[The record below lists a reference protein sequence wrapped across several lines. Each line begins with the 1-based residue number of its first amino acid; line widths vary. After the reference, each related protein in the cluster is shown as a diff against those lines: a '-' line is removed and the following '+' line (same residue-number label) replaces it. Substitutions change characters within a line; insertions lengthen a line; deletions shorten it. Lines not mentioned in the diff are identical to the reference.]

1 MGGGLVFTVLVMDM
15 MVGEK
20 QQRNPKDSKK
30 QDEWRICIMQPGC

>member
-15 MVGEK
+15 AGEK

-30 QDEWRICIMQPGC
+30 QDEWRICMQPGC